1 MTSQDDPV
9 REVQSTEA
17 KAHLS
22 QLLRAV
28 ERGESFAIT
37 RHGRAIAH
45 LVPAASVDALARRT
59 AVARFRERRRQ
70 WATADFSADEILAA
84 RHEGHRA

>member
-1 MTSQDDPV
+1 MRAIQA
-9 REVQSTEA
+9 TEA

-22 QLLRAV
+22 QLLSAV

-37 RHGRAIAH
+37 RHGRAIAQ
-45 LVPAASVDALARRT
+45 LVPAASVDELARRM
-59 AVARFRERRRQ
+59 AVARFRERCRQ
-70 WATADFSADEILAA
+70 WAKADFSTDEILAA